1 MPQTRNVPVGTRSV
15 AVPDDVSSSRTLTP
29 ENYVMLKWAI
39 ICAVISV
46 IAGALGFG
54 VIAGAAAGIAKIL
67 FFIFL
72 VLFVVLLVSAIFV
85 GKKVKSALS
94 NKSDDIVG
102 R

>member
-1 MPQTRNVPVGTRSV
+1 VLGLSEGLTARCRH
-15 AVPDDVSSSRTLTP
+15 AKTP
-29 ENYVMLKWAI
+29 EDVVMLKWAI
-39 ICAVISV
+39 ISAIVAV

-85 GKKVKSALS
+85 GKKVKSAFS
-94 NKSDDIVG
+94 DKSDDIV
-102 R
+102 RR

>member
-1 MPQTRNVPVGTRSV
+1 MTCTERDRLRWVCRGAWQREVAWRS
-15 AVPDDVSSSRTLTP
+15 TP
-29 ENYVMLKWAI
+29 KEIVMLKWALI
-39 ICAVISV
+39 SAVIAI

-85 GKKVKSALS
+85 GKKVKSAFS
-94 NKSDDIVG
+94 DKSDDIV
-102 R
+102 RR